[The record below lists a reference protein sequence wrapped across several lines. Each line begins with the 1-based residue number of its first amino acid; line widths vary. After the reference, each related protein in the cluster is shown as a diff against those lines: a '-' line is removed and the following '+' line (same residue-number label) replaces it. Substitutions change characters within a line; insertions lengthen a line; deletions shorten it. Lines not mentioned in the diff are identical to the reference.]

1 MARKGKDNRNQSRFE
16 LDIVSRMERSNV
28 SVSELRTGLWAPI
41 EKVSSTSII
50 YKEFV
55 KNKRS
60 RAISTSWGKVL
71 VTGNI
76 LTQVHRDLLDCIF
89 AAASHIEELS
99 TGSVEVYF
107 NETEVLKKYGNT
119 GGTNHTWLRTKIREI
134 RNTSIEMEDHSKKYY
149 AFQILEDDAAIPDT
163 GEFKIVFSSKYRNY
177 IEGQL
182 TIGYIDELDKLLTIP
197 SALLRAIVRF
207 FWTHK
212 DAAKMEIE
220 SLLATVGYPASSQQ
234 ALRAAKREIE
244 ANFETLEKFGIS
256 ALEEEVTESGRKKIK
271 KILYRRDENAKIHFV
286 ASSSPALPK

>member
-1 MARKGKDNRNQSRFE
+1 MAKRKDSPNQSKFE
-16 LDIVSRMERSNV
+16 LDIISKMERSNV

-41 EKVSSTSII
+41 EKVSSTSLI
-50 YKEFV
+50 YKNFI

-89 AAASHIEELS
+89 ASANNIEELEG
-99 TGSVEVYF
+99 GSVAVFF
-107 NETEVLKKYGNT
+107 NETDVLKRYGNT
-119 GGTNHTWLRTKIREI
+119 AASNHTWLRTKIREI

-149 AFQILEDDAAIPDT
+149 AFQILEDDGAIPET

-182 TIGYIDELDKLLTIP
+182 TIGYIDELDKLLTIQ

-212 DAAKMEIE
+212 DASRMEIKA
-220 SLLATVGYPASSQQ
+220 LLTTVGYPQDSENAIRT
-234 ALRAAKREIE
+234 ARREIE
-244 ANFETLEKFGIS
+244 SNIDILEKFGIS
-256 ALEEEVTESGRKKIK
+256 TLEEEVTESGRKKIK
-271 KILYRRDENAKIHFV
+271 KILYRKQEDAKITFS
-286 ASSSPALPK
+286 APLQSLLSK